1 MVKNMKLKWILPLFL
16 VLTLLLCAC
25 GREEKPADTSATPET
40 PLLPDQISDTTAAIP
55 APPTQPVATTARED
69 VETAPVDREPI
80 HGEISSDSGTKLS
93 LSMDWIAQP
102 VSENRYRITAIL
114 YLNSYSIFVG
124 ERSDGELAVGS
135 HRTTYHSDKIEY
147 EDTRKTKI
155 ALTEYTFEHEFSGT
169 ESRALPV
176 SASWHFG
183 GVYAGTPVEW
193 ISLAGFIRIDQ
204 AAG

>member
-1 MVKNMKLKWILPLFL
+1 MVKDMKIKRILPLFL
-16 VLTLLLCAC
+16 LLAMLLCAC
-25 GREEKPADTSATPET
+25 GLNTEPTDTSATPET
-40 PLLPDQISDTTAAIP
+40 PLLPDQISDTTAATP
-55 APPTQPVATTARED
+55 APPTQPVATTGRED
-69 VETAPVDREPI
+69 AETAPVGREPI
-80 HGEISSDSGTKLS
+80 RGEISSDSGTKLS

-135 HRTTYHSDKIEY
+135 HRTTYRSDKIEY
-147 EDTRKTKI
+147 EDTRKTRI

-169 ESRALPV
+169 ETRALPV

-183 GVYAGTPVEW
+183 GVYAGTPVDW
-193 ISLAGFIRIDQ
+193 ISLAGFIRIDR